1 MTTATM
7 TAYHVTYE
15 MASDGSWS
23 ASADDLPVFSAAE
36 TREEV
41 EREIQ
46 EAISLYLDELANK
59 GTSASPPRRTA
70 GPVTT

>member
-1 MTTATM
+1 MTTATV
-7 TAYHVTYE
+7 TNYRVTYE

-23 ASADDLPVFSAAE
+23 ASADGLPVFSAAE

-46 EAISLYLDELANK
+46 EAIRLYLDELAK
-59 GTSASPPRRTA
+59 DTTASSPRRTA

>member
-1 MTTATM
+1 MTTTM
-7 TAYHVTYE
+7 TTYSVTYE

-23 ASADDLPVFSAAE
+23 ASVDDLPVFSAAE

-46 EAISLYLDELANK
+46 EAIGIYLDEMASRD
-59 GTSASPPRRTA
+59 TSASPPRRIA
-70 GPVTT
+70 SPVTT

>member
-1 MTTATM
+1 MTT
-7 TAYHVTYE
+7 YDVIYE

-23 ASADDLPVFSAAE
+23 ASAVDLPVFSAAE

-46 EAISLYLDELANK
+46 EAIRVYLDELARRD
-59 GTSASPPRRTA
+59 TSAPATR
-70 GPVTT
+70 

>member
-1 MTTATM
+1 MST
-7 TAYHVTYE
+7 YRVSYE

-23 ASADDLPVFSAAE
+23 ASVEDLPVFSAAE

-46 EAISLYLDELANK
+46 QAIRLYLEELASR
-59 GTSASPPRRTA
+59 GMAAPEGHSISTVA
-70 GPVTT
+70 V